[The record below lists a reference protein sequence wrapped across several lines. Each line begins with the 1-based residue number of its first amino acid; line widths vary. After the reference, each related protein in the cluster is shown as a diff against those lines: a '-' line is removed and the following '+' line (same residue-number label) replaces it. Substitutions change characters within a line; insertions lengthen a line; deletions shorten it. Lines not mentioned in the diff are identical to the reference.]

1 MNQEKDPQTSA
12 AEEEKAAAEETKPE
26 ETEAEAEAEEPAQ
39 TAPEKTEEAKS
50 SADKKKKGKKDG
62 PSFFESEKFKH
73 GSTATA
79 FTAIFIAVIVL
90 LNVFVGMLS
99 DKYPSMNFDVTKAGN
114 NSLSSDALSVIDKVK
129 TKVDITICASKQ
141 ACEANSVTSST
152 SSSVD
157 YAQVSRLFSEAAE
170 RNSNISLSYVDLDKQ
185 PMFAAE
191 YKADNIAAGDIV
203 VKSDKRH
210 RVLTS
215 SDLFKTNYSSDYSSS
230 TTTSNVDSSLAS
242 SLNSVISETMPI
254 ASFDTAHSEQ
264 MSTDG
269 YKHLLENNS
278 FETKTFNLLT
288 DKIPDNTQLLVLG
301 CPTSD
306 LTDGEVAKIDAFLS
320 NKSSTLSRSL
330 LVTTSAGASSL
341 AKLGSYLN
349 EWGLSADTSA
359 AIEETNQQKY
369 VQTPLAIYTEVQSSL
384 SLGGSSS
391 TYAGVLAPNTA
402 PVSFK
407 SDSVANRKIYALIKS
422 SATSVLLK
430 TSGNST
436 TTSDQAA
443 QTVAALSQQSITVG
457 GKTVHASVILSG
469 STTMFD
475 SSLLS
480 TSVVGNMQYLGD
492 LSRYA
497 TGTNNTATQISSTS
511 KELYAQDISVTSQ
524 MISLLGYGVFTIL
537 IPLIVMI
544 AGIIVYRKRRA
555 L

>member
-1 MNQEKDPQTSA
+1 MNQEKDPQTAA
-12 AEEEKAAAEETKPE
+12 AEEEKAAAEDTKPE
-26 ETEAEAEAEEPAQ
+26 ETEAEADETAQ
-39 TAPEKTEEAKS
+39 TAPEKTEEAES

-62 PSFFESEKFKH
+62 PSFFQSEKFKH

-90 LNVFVGMLS
+90 VNVFVGMLS

-114 NSLSSDALSVIDKVK
+114 NSLSSDALSVVDKVK

-141 ACEANSVTSST
+141 ACEANSVTST
-152 SSSVD
+152 TGGSVD

-170 RNSNISLSYVDLDKQ
+170 RNSNISLNYVDLDKQ

-230 TTTSNVDSSLAS
+230 TTTSNVDSALAS

-306 LTDGEVAKIDAFLS
+306 LTDGEVAKIDEFLS
-320 NKSSTLSRSL
+320 NKSSKLSRSL
-330 LVTTSAGASSL
+330 LVTTSAGAPNL

-359 AIEETNQQKY
+359 AVEETNQQKY
-369 VQTPLAIYTEVQSSL
+369 VQTPLAIYTDVQSAL
-384 SLGGSSS
+384 NLGGSTS

-407 SDSVANRKIYALIKS
+407 SDSVANRTIYALIKS

-436 TTSDQAA
+436 TTSDPAA
-443 QTVAALSQQSITVG
+443 QTVAAISQQAVSAG
-457 GKTVHASVILSG
+457 GKNVNASVILSG

-475 SSLLS
+475 SQLLS

-511 KELYAQDISVTSQ
+511 RELYAQDISVTSQ

>member
-191 YKADNIAAGDIV
+191 YKSDNIAAGDIV

-215 SDLFKTNYSSDYSSS
+215 SDLFKTSYSSDYSSS